1 MHAYTHTHTLHTL
14 HTYTHKTKEIMTSR
28 LGLWV
33 LGKITLTQTNQA
45 GFTSSSFLVW
55 LLLTIGWLTP
65 GHLSMLASGQSESR
79 KQGSKFTME
88 CMWNPLSLS
97 ECSVYW
103 ERRNSMN
110 ATVVVVRLSLIW
122 VSSVPQ
128 KSTRV
133 HTSKAVHSNTWNVRA
148 MSF

>member
-1 MHAYTHTHTLHTL
+1 MGIGLPPQHMYTCMHTHTHTLHTL

-55 LLLTIGWLTP
+55 LSLTIGRLTP

-88 CMWNPLSLS
+88 CMWNPLSLRMQCLLGKKELY
-97 ECSVYW
+97 ECYSSGCASVTDLGQFC
-103 ERRNSMN
+103 
-110 ATVVVVRLSLIW
+110 ATEI
-122 VSSVPQ
+122 
-128 KSTRV
+128 
-133 HTSKAVHSNTWNVRA
+133 HTCAH
-148 MSF
+148 